1 MSWPHNCWVTVN
13 MHQTS
18 VHQQQLSCRNR
29 HNVCRIVCQPLTD
42 FFFSTVLHDV
52 LNMRPSVMASLQE
65 RTCPVYKKICQLT
78 NSDGSAGGPVHLVVG
93 NAGYELSW
101 FANPSP
107 PNYWDKIVLEHGYSR
122 CTANQTTLTCE
133 VRLQHN
139 IAANVD

>member
-1 MSWPHNCWVTVN
+1 MFPETIFIPV
-13 MHQTS
+13 
-18 VHQQQLSCRNR
+18 
-29 HNVCRIVCQPLTD
+29 
-42 FFFSTVLHDV
+42 
-52 LNMRPSVMASLQE
+52 QE
-65 RTCPVYKKICQLT
+65 RTCPVYKKICQPT

-133 VRLQHN
+133 VGQH
-139 IAANVD
+139 